1 MMKRF
6 IVKINAEFALFTW
19 SCLSAVFYN
28 KSKVINTKEAQQ
40 GNYKAF
46 SALEQKVEWMDTP
59 ETVTTTGAPAVLEI
73 LKKKTNENFPRRSC
87 N

>member
-19 SCLSAVFYN
+19 PCLSAVFYN

-46 SALEQKVEWMDTP
+46 SALGWMDIP
-59 ETVTTTGAPAVLEI
+59 ETTTTGAPE
-73 LKKKTNENFPRRSC
+73 K
-87 N
+87 